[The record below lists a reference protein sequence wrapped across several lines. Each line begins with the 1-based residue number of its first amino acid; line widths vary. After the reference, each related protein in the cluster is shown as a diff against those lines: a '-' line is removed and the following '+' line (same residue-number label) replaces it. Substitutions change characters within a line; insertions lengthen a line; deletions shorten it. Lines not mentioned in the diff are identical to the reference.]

1 MENCYRAE
9 GHMFA
14 EDEGG
19 IKVCI
24 WCGSKS
30 TEAKQ

>member
-1 MENCYRAE
+1 MESCYRAE

-14 EDEGG
+14 EDEKG

-24 WCGSKS
+24 WCGRQDKD
-30 TEAKQ
+30 

>member
-14 EDEGG
+14 EDEDG

-24 WCGSKS
+24 WCGHKL
-30 TEAKQ
+30 ED